1 MRKIDLAE
9 CTKHLWLVSVI
20 LWNVLWSLTQLRAGG
35 SEARELTELSLPP
48 ASRGGRYHY
57 LPQKKQKTYRALG
70 SLHFRRPHCWEPTVF
85 PGEKRIQNGD
95 ILVFIANIEKLYFIM
110 YHFSIYTIKTKINRF
125 FMRFYSRTIVGSQL
139 GAANQVYFWL

>member
-1 MRKIDLAE
+1 MKLVGKHKRVVEWSARAH
-9 CTKHLWLVSVI
+9 TK
-20 LWNVLWSLTQLRAGG
+20 LRAGG

-95 ILVFIANIEKLYFIM
+95 ILVFVVNIENCILLCIIFQ
-110 YHFSIYTIKTKINRF
+110 ST
-125 FMRFYSRTIVGSQL
+125 QL
-139 GAANQVYFWL
+139 KPK